1 MNEVCET
8 DTRMIK
14 TQPKPTLTDFAQ
26 IKIEFLNYSFF
37 LLVAK
42 LYFPVFYA
50 TGMLRILEIE
60 KKMF

>member
-14 TQPKPTLTDFAQ
+14 TQPNPTMTDFAQ

-37 LLVAK
+37 FLPEK
-42 LYFPVFYA
+42 LYLPVIFTQLA
-50 TGMLRILEIE
+50 C
-60 KKMF
+60 